1 MLMVMIILKCGEPPF
16 QVLPTFLRM
25 DCCVLGHSETQDRK
39 ERIKERGF
47 PFSLW
52 RQDRCRKQR
61 GTKQEPARPLMSVTA
76 IAAHLTV
83 PAVCAKY

>member
-1 MLMVMIILKCGEPPF
+1 MLMTVIILKCRRTPF
-16 QVLPTFLRM
+16 QVLPTLLRV
-25 DCCVLGHSETQDRK
+25 DCHVLGHSETQDRK
-39 ERIKERGF
+39 ERIKESGF

-61 GTKQEPARPLMSVTA
+61 GTKQEPARPLMNVTA

-83 PAVCAKY
+83 PAVYAKY